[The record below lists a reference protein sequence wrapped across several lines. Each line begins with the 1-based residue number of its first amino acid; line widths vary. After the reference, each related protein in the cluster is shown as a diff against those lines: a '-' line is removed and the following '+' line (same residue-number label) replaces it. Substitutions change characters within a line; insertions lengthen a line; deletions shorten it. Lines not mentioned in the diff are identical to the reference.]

1 MPGLTRGRS
10 WLQLCAMQADIDPN
24 QAQEIPVDVSG
35 AQTEADGI
43 DPWEELEAE
52 AAKWKEISMR
62 TAAEIENL
70 RKRTAR
76 EREDAIRYANQRL
89 LEDLLPVIDNFEM
102 GMQAASQDTKSMIYI
117 GMDMVR
123 RQLNEFLASQGVEE
137 IPANGMFD
145 PNLHDA
151 VAQEDCAAGEEGRIL
166 RVTRRGFKLRDR
178 LLRPAGVVVSK
189 VPAAKEGGVH

>member
-1 MPGLTRGRS
+1 
-10 WLQLCAMQADIDPN
+10 MQADNDPP
-24 QAQEIPVDVSG
+24 QDAETPQPAADETAQETS
-35 AQTEADGI
+35 AL
-43 DPWEELEAE
+43 DPWEELEADV
-52 AAKWKEISMR
+52 AKWKELSLR
-62 TAAEIENL
+62 TAAEMDNL

-76 EREDAIRYANQRL
+76 EREEAIRYANQRL

-102 GMQAASQDTKSMIYI
+102 GMQAAAQDTTSMIYI
-117 GMDMVR
+117 GMNMVR
-123 RQLNEFLASQGVEE
+123 KQLNEFLTAQGVQE
-137 IPANGMFD
+137 IDTSGMFD

-189 VPAAKEGGVH
+189 LPMSAETH